1 MILKLD
7 VFGTLMSVIRREN
20 EWHLFVESETSIR
33 RRVNDIVIPSDLA
46 EHELK
51 TFLDDM
57 YHARAPEQHQQV
69 RKLS

>member
-1 MILKLD
+1 MIVKFD
-7 VFGTLMSVIRREN
+7 VFGTYMSVIRREN
-20 EWHLFVESETSIR
+20 EWHLFVESDTSIR
-33 RRVNDIVIPSDLA
+33 RRVYDIMIPSDLA

-57 YHARAPEQHQQV
+57 YHERATEQHQQV